1 MIVDLRAV
9 SQALVN
15 RMAATLYPDVESS
28 CVKTD
33 VFSEAL
39 PQLMMRN
46 E

>member
-15 RMAATLYPDVESS
+15 RVAATLYPDVESS

-33 VFSEAL
+33 VFSEGL
-39 PQLMMRN
+39 PQLIMRN
-46 E
+46 D

>member
-1 MIVDLRAV
+1 MIMDLRAV

-28 CVKTD
+28 CLKTD
-33 VFSEAL
+33 VFSEVL
-39 PQLMMRN
+39 PQLVMRN